1 MLDLFTETKKV
12 SEKEE
17 VILEQQLSMA
27 VQVLS
32 EIFISTPMLFDWQTL
47 YRSR

>member
-32 EIFISTPMLFDWQTL
+32 EIVIVTPSYLIGRY
-47 YRSR
+47 YRFR